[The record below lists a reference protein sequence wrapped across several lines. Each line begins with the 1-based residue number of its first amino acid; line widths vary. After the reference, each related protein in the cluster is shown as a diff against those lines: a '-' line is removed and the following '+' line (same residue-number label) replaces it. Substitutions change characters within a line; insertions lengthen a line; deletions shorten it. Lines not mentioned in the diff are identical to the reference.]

1 MKINEI
7 GMPKGANR
15 KTKRRGRGSG
25 SGHGKTSCRGRK
37 GALKRSGRTTRPGF
51 EGGQMSLLRRL
62 PKRGFNSKF
71 GKDFEIVNLDSL
83 NRFKANSV
91 VGPAELKSAGLI
103 GSQIGIV
110 KILGTGKLTKV
121 LTLKAH
127 KVSESAKKAI
137 EAAGSKIEYIK
148 G

>member
-1 MKINEI
+1 
-7 GMPKGANR
+7 
-15 KTKRRGRGSG
+15 
-25 SGHGKTSCRGRK
+25 
-37 GALKRSGRTTRPGF
+37 
-51 EGGQMSLLRRL
+51 MSLIRRL

-71 GKDFEIVNLDSL
+71 GKEFDVVNIESL
-83 NRFKANSV
+83 NRFHANSV
-91 VGPAELKSAGLI
+91 IGPAELKAAGLI
-103 GSQIGIV
+103 GSTFSTV

-148 G
+148 V

>member
-1 MKINEI
+1 
-7 GMPKGANR
+7 
-15 KTKRRGRGSG
+15 
-25 SGHGKTSCRGRK
+25 
-37 GALKRSGRTTRPGF
+37 
-51 EGGQMSLLRRL
+51 MSLIRRL

-71 GKDFEIVNLDSL
+71 GKDFEVVNLESL
-83 NRFKANSV
+83 NRFVANSV

-103 GSQIGIV
+103 GSTLGTI

-121 LTLKAH
+121 LTIKAH

-148 G
+148 V

>member
-1 MKINEI
+1 MRINEI

-25 SGHGKTSCRGRK
+25 SGHGKNACRGRK
-37 GALKRSGRTTRPGF
+37 GALHRSGRTTRAGF
-51 EGGQMSLLRRL
+51 EGGQMALIRRL

-71 GKDFEIVNLDSL
+71 GKDFDVVNLESL
-83 NRFKANSV
+83 NRFHANSII
-91 VGPAELKSAGLI
+91 GPAELKQAGLI
-103 GSQIGIV
+103 GSQKGTV
-110 KILGTGKLTKV
+110 KILGGGKLTKV

-137 EAAGSKIEYIK
+137 EASGSKIEYIK
-148 G
+148 V